1 MAKIIV
7 TSRYFKNSSGSNVGK
22 LLRYMGTR
30 EGVEKVS
37 VGVDHA
43 PATVRQRR
51 LIQKLLK
58 AAPESENYLEYRD
71 YLQEPCKSNASAFLD
86 AFTERNADRAE
97 DIAGLVSYM
106 AQRPGVEKLGSHG
119 LFSQSDDKID
129 LDQVAEEVTNHEG
142 TVWTH
147 VISLHREDAER
158 LGYNNAN
165 AWRDLV
171 RRNAIQIAEAHK
183 IDVSNLQWYAAFH
196 NTTHHPHIHL
206 MVYSKD
212 PRQGWLSK
220 KSIDRLRGLFGNDI
234 FRQEQYKL
242 FQAETQQRDAV
253 KERFRKLIAHYDE
266 WQFDASLRLTEL
278 FFRLTAQLKTV
289 KGKKVYGYLPKE
301 VKETVNQIVEEL
313 SKDEDIAAL
322 YAEWN
327 RINREKLSLYYDKK
341 EPDTPLEDNPVFR
354 GVKNEIVRA
363 AVRAGQINLNPAY
376 TPEQNAGFI
385 FRGIVRSLLQ
395 AISASYLA
403 RERKLNGQVDRKLRS
418 KIEQKKAAHGLK
430 TDGMAQDY
438 EEDYE
443 MRL

>member
-1 MAKIIV
+1 MPKIIF
-7 TSRYFKNSSGSNVGK
+7 TSRYFKNPSRSNIGK

-37 VGVDHA
+37 VGVDHT
-43 PATVRQRR
+43 PATVRQKR

-58 AAPESENYLEYRD
+58 AEPDAENYLEYRD

-86 AFTERNADRAE
+86 AFAERNADRAE

-106 AQRPGVEKLGSHG
+106 AERPGVEKLGSHG

-129 LDQVAEEVTNHEG
+129 LDRVAEEVTNHKG

-171 RRNAIQIAEAHK
+171 RRNAIQIAEAHR
-183 IDVSNLQWYAAFH
+183 IDISNLQWYAAFH

-212 PRQGWLSK
+212 PKQGWLTK
-220 KSIDRLRGLFGNDI
+220 KSIDRLRSLFGNDI

-242 FQAETQQRDAV
+242 FQAETQQRNTI
-253 KERFRKLIAHYDE
+253 KERFKELIAHYDE
-266 WQFDASLRLTEL
+266 WPFDASPRLTKL
-278 FFRLTAQLKTV
+278 FFRLTEQLKTV

-301 VKETVNQIVEEL
+301 IKETVNQIIEEL
-313 SKDEDIAAL
+313 AKDEDIAAL

-341 EPDTPLEDNPVFR
+341 KPDTPL
-354 GVKNEIVRA
+354 
-363 AVRAGQINLNPAY
+363 
-376 TPEQNAGFI
+376 
-385 FRGIVRSLLQ
+385 
-395 AISASYLA
+395 
-403 RERKLNGQVDRKLRS
+403 
-418 KIEQKKAAHGLK
+418 
-430 TDGMAQDY
+430 
-438 EEDYE
+438 
-443 MRL
+443 